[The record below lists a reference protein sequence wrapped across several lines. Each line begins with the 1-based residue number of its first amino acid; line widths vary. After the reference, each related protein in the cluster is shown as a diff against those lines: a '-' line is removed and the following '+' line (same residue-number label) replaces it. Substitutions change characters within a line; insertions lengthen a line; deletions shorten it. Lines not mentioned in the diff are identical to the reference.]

1 MRYFFLMT
9 LFSVVVMTPTL
20 LFGTMIGLSTEDLTR
35 KSEVVILGNVRQV
48 ETDWSEDGKTIQTRA
63 TILVSEVIKGKLAQ
77 GDIIVEYAGGEIGD
91 IGLRVSDVSP
101 LSENERVILF
111 LKSAKDKKNGIT
123 YRIVGKAQ
131 GKYTIDHH
139 GIARKG
145 GFQVIHGREVIDNDI
160 PADELI
166 KKIRRAAW

>member
-1 MRYFFLMT
+1 MT

-20 LFGTMIGLSTEDLTR
+20 LLGTMIGLSTEDLTR
-35 KSEVVILGNVRQV
+35 KSEVVILGNVQQV
-48 ETDWSEDGKTIQTRA
+48 ETKWSEDGKTIHTRA
-63 TILVSEVIKGKLAQ
+63 TIRIAEVIKGKLVH
-77 GDIIVEYAGGEIGD
+77 GDIIVQYAGGEIDD

-111 LKSAKDKKNGIT
+111 LKSARDKKKGVT
-123 YRIVGKAQ
+123 YHIVGKAQ
-131 GKYTIDHH
+131 GKYTIDHQ

-160 PADELI
+160 PAEELVE
-166 KKIRRAAW
+166 KVRRAAW